1 MSKLFTIHS
10 VESYIASTLSHAARI
25 GDENHTTAAHETS
38 WILAEVRHYCASVAA
53 LDADGQRIAGERL
66 LEALST
72 RYVAPQP
79 KQPT

>member
-1 MSKLFTIHS
+1 MSKELTIHS
-10 VESYIASTLSHAARI
+10 VESYIAPTLAHAAHI

-66 LEALST
+66 IENLTT
-72 RYVAPQP
+72 RYVN
-79 KQPT
+79 TSRG